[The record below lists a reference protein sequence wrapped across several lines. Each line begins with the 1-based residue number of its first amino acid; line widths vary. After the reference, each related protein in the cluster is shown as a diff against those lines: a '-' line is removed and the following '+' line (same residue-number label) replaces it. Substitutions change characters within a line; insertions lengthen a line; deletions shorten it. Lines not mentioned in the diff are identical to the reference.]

1 MPSAIRWAAVIAVA
15 MMGCDS
21 GSSSPS
27 HRCDTFTAYVD
38 ADGDGRGGA
47 RTVQVESCEGHPPNE
62 GTAWSSDDCDDGD
75 ATRWEPR
82 TLYRDADGDGWGG
95 AAETVCVGAAALPL
109 GYVASGSDCDDSDAA
124 RFRGFVRYPDA
135 DADGVGTSPR
145 DVPCVGEALP
155 GGEPGAGW
163 SVFGWDPDD
172 ADPAVTGPP
181 EDDDPLLGLAVR

>member
-62 GTAWSSDDCDDGD
+62 GTAWSSDDCG
-75 ATRWEPR
+75 
-82 TLYRDADGDGWGG
+82 GG

-172 ADPAVTGPP
+172 ADPAVTEPP